1 MIKRNIYPM
10 VPMFYAMG
18 LGIAFMVIM
27 SVIAKYESAINI
39 KLGVSLFWIGTIV
52 IGVVIAVVVNVTMKR
67 KRNSSLTE
75 LT

>member
-1 MIKRNIYPM
+1 M

-52 IGVVIAVVVNVTMKR
+52 IGVVIAVVVNVTMKKKAQLFFDR
-67 KRNSSLTE
+67 INVN
-75 LT
+75 

>member
-1 MIKRNIYPM
+1 MSWTSPYEVIKRNIYPM

-39 KLGVSLFWIGTIV
+39 KLGVSLFG
-52 IGVVIAVVVNVTMKR
+52 
-67 KRNSSLTE
+67 
-75 LT
+75 